1 MSFWMSCVAKHKK
14 EFIVREILR
23 EAFLEVGDILFE
35 SLKNKAKV
43 TLLFTVYSS
52 HAEWSQQHE
61 IVNCELNSLNR
72 TL

>member
-1 MSFWMSCVAKHKK
+1 MSFWMSCVAKHK

-43 TLLFTVYSS
+43 TLLSTAYSS
-52 HAEWSQQHE
+52 HAEHSQQHE
-61 IVNCELNSLNR
+61 VMNCDLNTLSR